1 MEFGSYENTQD
12 KGSSSSKKD
21 TPAPGDTVGEVNAEA
36 RITADE
42 VILAGGFGATDDIST
57 ILPIA
62 RDRTDFEDHLRKVE
76 GYEDSAE
83 RLSDPPKNINN
94 NGKDAA
100 CEAVNMEAS
109 VTSDEVTRAGGFG
122 ARDDISSFLPIASDF
137 TDFEA
142 NIRDARGYEDLN
154 EEIKRPG
161 LGWSSETNK

>member
-1 MEFGSYENTQD
+1 MEFGSYETTQD
-12 KGSSSSKKD
+12 KGNTTSKKD
-21 TPAPGDTVGEVNAEA
+21 NPAPGDTVGEVNAEA
-36 RITADE
+36 RITANE

-62 RDRTDFEDHLRKVE
+62 RDCTDFEDHLCKVE
-76 GYEDSAE
+76 GYEDSA
-83 RLSDPPKNINN
+83 PKSINN

-100 CEAVNMEAS
+100 YEAVNMEAS